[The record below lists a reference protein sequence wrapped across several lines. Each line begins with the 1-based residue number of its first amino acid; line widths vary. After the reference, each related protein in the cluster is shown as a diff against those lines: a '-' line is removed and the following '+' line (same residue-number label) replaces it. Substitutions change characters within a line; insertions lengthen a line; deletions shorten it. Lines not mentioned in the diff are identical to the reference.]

1 MSLDSSGATSP
12 DGLAIHAVAGERRGE
27 VDLDLRLALAERVG
41 ADALETPGRRRDVGV
56 AQPDVTRR
64 RAQRAERARAMASPS
79 ASVLPSPTAFPAR
92 RYQ

>member
-1 MSLDSSGATSP
+1 VSLDSSGATSP
-12 DGLAIHAVAGERRGE
+12 DGLAIHAVAGERRGD

-56 AQPDVTRR
+56 AQPDDLR
-64 RAQRAERARAMASPS
+64 RAQRAERTRAMASPS